1 MNLTPYEI
9 TAQAENADNWKK
21 QIDREFLKQDESHLW
36 PVRGKFNATKRAI
49 GRIKRAEK
57 DGLCI
62 ESPLE
67 YALTLDAEISSIVNG
82 II

>member
-9 TAQAENADNWKK
+9 ATQAEETANWKK
-21 QIDREFLKQDESHLW
+21 QIDREFLKQDESRLW

-57 DGLCI
+57 NGLCI

>member
-9 TAQAENADNWKK
+9 AQKVQDTEKWKS
-21 QIDREFLKQDESHLW
+21 QIERLLLAQDDSHLW

-57 DGLCI
+57 NGLYI

-67 YALTLDAEISSIVNG
+67 YALILDAEISSIVNG

>member
-9 TAQAENADNWKK
+9 ATQAEETANWKK
-21 QIDREFLKQDESHLW
+21 QIDREFLKQDESRLW

-57 DGLCI
+57 NGLYI
-62 ESPLE
+62 DSPLE

>member
-9 TAQAENADNWKK
+9 AAQAEETTNWKK
-21 QIDREFLKQDESHLW
+21 QIDREFLKQDDSRLW

-57 DGLCI
+57 NGLYI

>member
-21 QIDREFLKQDESHLW
+21 EIDREFLKQDDSHLW

-57 DGLCI
+57 NGLCI

-82 II
+82 KI